1 MNYLEKKL
9 KEKKIS
15 KQELARRLGVNKNTI
30 TNYCKK
36 TNFDLISADR
46 LFKLSNILGISY
58 DELVYEVLGQ
68 KRIMKKVNTS
78 EEEKEA
84 IDILRNYVKDFE
96 YEGKYP
102 YLVDSIIYID
112 NLIDKLQKEN
122 EFLKQLYQ
130 EPKQFN
136 SITRNWGD

>member
-1 MNYLEKKL
+1 MN
-9 KEKKIS
+9 KEE
-15 KQELARRLGVNKNTI
+15 Q
-30 TNYCKK
+30 
-36 TNFDLISADR
+36 
-46 LFKLSNILGISY
+46 
-58 DELVYEVLGQ
+58 
-68 KRIMKKVNTS
+68 
-78 EEEKEA
+78 EA
-84 IDILRNYVKDFE
+84 INTLRNYVKDFE